1 MWRRF
6 QILNAISEAAGK
18 IIASSRVSSKRV
30 RSVQRRFVGMVGFV
44 KSVLRQEE
52 LKLRIRNIKTCW
64 RPCVK
69 PKQTIVKSCEEKW
82 IALKPLRESRLR
94 MKSKLFSCEG
104 LGLADRSR
112 ATSLREPEVP
122 I

>member
-1 MWRRF
+1 M
-6 QILNAISEAAGK
+6 LNAISEAAGR

-44 KSVLRQEE
+44 KPVLRQEE
-52 LKLRIRNIKTCW
+52 LELRIWNIKTCG

-69 PKQTIVKSCEEKW
+69 AKQTIVKTCEIKW

-94 MKSKLFSCEG
+94 VKSKLFRVG
-104 LGLADRSR
+104 DLA
-112 ATSLREPEVP
+112 
-122 I
+122 